1 MLAIDNLFQLDVYK
15 NAPWLKCAQE
25 CKHAQHDVRCCRG
38 GRARV
43 AHMGRVLLGLL
54 PNGPARVRAVLHVRC
69 DDDGGASRVPVHA
82 SVLGV
87 AGVAAVAA
95 VAASGSPAST
105 SAAATITPKQQRA
118 GANGNRL
125 C

>member
-1 MLAIDNLFQLDVYK
+1 
-15 NAPWLKCAQE
+15 
-25 CKHAQHDVRCCRG
+25 
-38 GRARV
+38 
-43 AHMGRVLLGLL
+43 MGRVVLGLL
-54 PNGPARVRAVLHVRC
+54 PDGPARVRAVLHVRC
-69 DDDGGASRVPVHA
+69 DDDGGDCRE
-82 SVLGV
+82 SVLASALGA

-95 VAASGSPAST
+95 VAASGSSTST